1 MRCERLKHNK
11 YRWWPTIT
19 GINNLMAR
27 LLNVLVRPHSYLCS
41 CCSNLSNF
49 NYKLQVGSDRQH
61 LALYMDRHLRSIA
74 IMIEVASRHTECTHF
89 NLDLQSDA
97 TCCETMVL
105 SSLAALFYKKKA
117 CRPRLDKRN

>member
-1 MRCERLKHNK
+1 MVAHH
-11 YRWWPTIT
+11 Y

-61 LALYMDRHLRSIA
+61 LALYMDRHLRLIA
-74 IMIEVASRHTECTHF
+74 IMIEVTSRHTECTHF

-105 SSLAALFYKKKA
+105 SSLATLFYKKKGLPTETGQEELTPGLPTA
-117 CRPRLDKRN
+117 KRPL